1 MHDGIYTRVASDMA
15 SITLK
20 RRNAAWFLGALA
32 VSALVVL
39 ALHSLMLVNAPPD
52 PREVKFVTLG
62 RNVYSVWFAKTGSKY
77 DFRVVLKSKYSM
89 CGRQVNYVCFD
100 NVRTLGEAV
109 ALAQAIRDGTINYVR
124 VTCIA
129 GRPTA
134 DVIYYR
140 PGYG

>member
-1 MHDGIYTRVASDMA
+1 MVSVA
-15 SITLK
+15 LK
-20 RRNAAWFLGALA
+20 RRTVAWFLGALA
-32 VSALVVL
+32 ASALIVV
-39 ALHSLMLVNAPPD
+39 ALHLLVPVNAPPD
-52 PREVKFVTLG
+52 PKEVKFVTLG
-62 RNVYSVWFAKTGSKY
+62 KNVYSVWFAKTGSKY